1 MSPDVPLELA
11 QEGLRIP
18 TAAEASAG
26 LLAVVLCAITAPL
39 CIAVA
44 RRIFPGRNVVFA
56 RWGFSH
62 VAAAF
67 AIGLAAL
74 IVTSLVPRPDDEP
87 VGDPVAD
94 LFAGVFV
101 TGLVAAYVARTA
113 EAVEPTGERALGLSG
128 RRVARAIGVGLLAYA
143 WFLPA
148 ILGLYSLGPWLLE
161 RLGEEVEAQELLRL
175 LPQLAGWRLAA
186 FVVLAAGVV
195 PLLEEIVFR
204 SVLHPLL
211 VQNLNEPAG
220 VGLTSFVFA
229 ALHGT
234 SAFLPIFALSL
245 LLGAVMLRTQRLAAV
260 WAVHA
265 LHNGLT
271 LSLVL
276 AAS

>member
-1 MSPDVPLELA
+1 LNPDAPLELA
-11 QEGLRIP
+11 QEALRIP
-18 TAAEASAG
+18 TAADASAG
-26 LLAVVLCAITAPL
+26 LLVVVLCAITAPL
-39 CIAVA
+39 CIAIA

-74 IVTSLVPRPDDEP
+74 LVTSLVPRPDDEP
-87 VGDPVAD
+87 VADPVAN
-94 LFAGVFV
+94 LCAGVFV

-113 EAVEPTGERALGLSG
+113 EAVEPAGERALGLSAG
-128 RRVARAIGVGLLAYA
+128 RVGRAIGVGLFAYV
-143 WFLPA
+143 WFVPA
-148 ILGLYSLGPWLLE
+148 ILGLYSLWPWLLD
-161 RLGEEVEAQELLRL
+161 RLGEDVEAQDLQRL
-175 LPQLAGWRLAA
+175 LPELAGWRLAA
-186 FVVLAAGVV
+186 FVILAAAVV

-204 SVLHPLL
+204 SFLQPLL

-271 LSLVL
+271 LSYVL
-276 AAS
+276 ATT